1 MRQNCSIKNRKRL
14 KKNQLPGLDSAAPC
28 PLVLTG
34 PPGFT
39 VPTSAGDLELQSNPA
54 PRGPQRPAPPHTR
67 TFLRCSPFSLC
78 RLSSP
83 LPFAILSANSARPRQ
98 PEGTSAPGNP
108 SGDVGAPHNA
118 LVLRLPALGSAW
130 PGLCAQTVGPA
141 PASPRCSLRAFSLKF

>member
-1 MRQNCSIKNRKRL
+1 MRQNCSIKNRRRL
-14 KKNQLPGLDSAAPC
+14 KKTQLPGLDSAAPC

-39 VPTSAGDLELQSNPA
+39 VPTSAGTWSFSQTQLLGVPNALHLPTPA
-54 PRGPQRPAPPHTR
+54 P
-67 TFLRCSPFSLC
+67 FSGV
-78 RLSSP
+78 RLSPCVVSGRRYL
-83 LPFAILSANSARPRQ
+83 LPFYRLILHGPRQ